1 MLVRQHALSLCANVR
16 RASQFACYA
25 CKKSTLS
32 YILVRQGQEG
42 ETLKVAAACHR
53 KRESGAG
60 GYSDYHEGEKRIA
73 GKKVLLLVSKKLNL
87 GRIAKFQ
94 GTSFHL
100 K

>member
-1 MLVRQHALSLCANVR
+1 M
-16 RASQFACYA
+16 
-25 CKKSTLS
+25 
-32 YILVRQGQEG
+32 
-42 ETLKVAAACHR
+42 AAACHR

>member
-1 MLVRQHALSLCANVR
+1 M
-16 RASQFACYA
+16 
-25 CKKSTLS
+25 
-32 YILVRQGQEG
+32 

-53 KRESGAG
+53 KQESGAG

-87 GRIAKFQ
+87 GRIEKFQ

>member
-1 MLVRQHALSLCANVR
+1 M
-16 RASQFACYA
+16 
-25 CKKSTLS
+25 
-32 YILVRQGQEG
+32 
-42 ETLKVAAACHR
+42 AAACYCE
-53 KRESGAG
+53 REPGAC

-87 GRIAKFQ
+87 GRIEKFQ